1 MSFENLGYLKI
12 IQLML
17 KLLRNYDI
25 IIIINNYVIAI
36 HVYFFKPLFIFNKFQ
51 FIVIKIYSNKYK
63 NSL

>member
-36 HVYFFKPLFIFNKFQ
+36 HVYFFKP
-51 FIVIKIYSNKYK
+51 YSNKYK

>member
-1 MSFENLGYLKI
+1 MQYGFPTIKVLSISFKKLSFWRKMFFENLGYLKI

-36 HVYFFKPLFIFNKFQ
+36 HVYFF
-51 FIVIKIYSNKYK
+51 
-63 NSL
+63 